1 MAGRERYHIIIW
13 REDAGRSW
21 ASFFIFHFPTM
32 ATTTSAALSP
42 SSSAAAAPSSPV
54 TTSNSNARHT
64 IERLLTTETCSGKY
78 STGSKLP
85 ATGSGSIP
93 IPCVAIVPRDN
104 DDGDTVKER
113 KSLTF
118 PLNDADVQTIK
129 DHAERAG
136 VGLIDR
142 TVVNLDVR
150 KT

>member
-1 MAGRERYHIIIW
+1 
-13 REDAGRSW
+13 
-21 ASFFIFHFPTM
+21 M
-32 ATTTSAALSP
+32 ATATISAALSP

-54 TTSNSNARHT
+54 TTNSNARHT

-85 ATGSGSIP
+85 ATGSGSGSIP

-104 DDGDTVKER
+104 DDGDTVKES

>member
-1 MAGRERYHIIIW
+1 MA
-13 REDAGRSW
+13 
-21 ASFFIFHFPTM
+21 
-32 ATTTSAALSP
+32 TTSAALSP
-42 SSSAAAAPSSPV
+42 SAAAAAAPP
-54 TTSNSNARHT
+54 TTNTNNNNARRT
-64 IERLLTTETCSGKY
+64 IERLLTSETCSGKY

-93 IPCVAIVPRDN
+93 IPSVAIVPRD
-104 DDGDTVKER
+104 DDGTVKER
-113 KSLTF
+113 KSLAF

-129 DHAERAG
+129 DNAERAG

>member
-1 MAGRERYHIIIW
+1 MA
-13 REDAGRSW
+13 
-21 ASFFIFHFPTM
+21 
-32 ATTTSAALSP
+32 TTSAALSP
-42 SSSAAAAPSSPV
+42 SAAAAAAPP
-54 TTSNSNARHT
+54 TTNTNNNNARHT
-64 IERLLTTETCSGKY
+64 IERLLTSETCSGKY

-85 ATGSGSIP
+85 ATGRGSIP
-93 IPCVAIVPRDN
+93 IPIVAIVPN
-104 DDGDTVKER
+104 DEGGKLKGR
-113 KSLTF
+113 KLLTF